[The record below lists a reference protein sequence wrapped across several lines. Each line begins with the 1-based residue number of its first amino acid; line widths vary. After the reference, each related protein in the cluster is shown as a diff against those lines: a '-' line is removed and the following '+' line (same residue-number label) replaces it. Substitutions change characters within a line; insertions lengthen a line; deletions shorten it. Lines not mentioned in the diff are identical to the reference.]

1 MKYSLGKSELS
12 YGLEGSQQQH
22 ASCRWTIPTNIPVSV
37 LGGKSLFG
45 EFLGSIGANLAH
57 FPKGPALT
65 DRFWLYF
72 IVYHVGLFTSER
84 CLPQ

>member
-1 MKYSLGKSELS
+1 MAVHKRLPESSF
-12 YGLEGSQQQH
+12 
-22 ASCRWTIPTNIPVSV
+22 CRWTVPTNIPVSV

-45 EFLGSIGANLAH
+45 EFLASIGANLAQ

-72 IVYHVGLFTSER
+72 IVYHVGLFTSTP
-84 CLPQ
+84 LPTLE